1 MSSSNIQPS
10 VFTTS
15 RTIVSFTVV
24 CDNVKLF
31 QDATFRVDSLDADGN
46 VVNRQY
52 LTMTKE
58 QYLAW
63 NNDDSYVINFVAT
76 TLGYTV
82 SP

>member
-1 MSSSNIQPS
+1 MSTSNIQPS

-15 RTIVSFTVV
+15 RTIVSFRVA
-24 CDNVKLF
+24 CESVKLF
-31 QDATFRVDSLDADGN
+31 ENATFRVDSLDVDGN

-52 LTMTKE
+52 LTMTNE

-76 TLGYTV
+76 TLGYIV
-82 SP
+82 EP

>member
-15 RTIVSFTVV
+15 RTIVSFSVT
-24 CDNVKLF
+24 CENVKLF
-31 QDATFRVDSLDADGN
+31 QDATFRVDSLDAEGN
-46 VVNRQY
+46 VVNRKY
-52 LTMTKE
+52 LTMSKE

-76 TLGYTV
+76 TLGYTI